1 MNTLNQKVSIAEKI
15 GYSLGDC
22 SANFVF
28 QMMMIYQTKFYTDV
42 FGLEGAVAGSVML
55 LARIVDAFVDP
66 TVGIL
71 SDRTKSKWG
80 KYRPWVLWTALPFMV
95 FYILAFYNPGIEDKG
110 LVALYA
116 TISYTLLMTL
126 YSFNNT
132 PYASLGGVMTSDI
145 KERNSITSIR
155 FVAATIAQFIVQGL
169 TLPLVSKFTGESG
182 DKGHGWLCT
191 ISLFAVIGLI
201 FLIITFFSA
210 RERITPPTNQK
221 TDTKQDIK
229 DVFKNIPW
237 RAMFILTLFIFTTL
251 AMWGSAMNYYFEN
264 YVDAS
269 ALYAFL
275 DKIGLVATEAGD
287 GIGYSILNAFGLIVS
302 SPDKA
307 YEVGFGVFNM
317 LGALVQFFGVILLS
331 SFLANRYG
339 KKRVFIICLAL
350 TALFTAF
357 FYFPNETDV
366 ETMFV
371 LNFLKSLAYAP
382 TVPLLWAMIADVAD
396 HSEYVNHRRA
406 TGFVFAGVVF
416 ALKAGLGIGSAILGF
431 LLSGFGYVSG
441 AGTEQIDSAIQGIV
455 LSSSLIPAAT
465 FFVGVIALYF
475 YPITKEYN
483 EHMQAELKERVA
495 QGRKKLADEMR
506 LAMDAKQWVDAIQEY
521 ADITELDAATLN
533 RLIKEIVVHE
543 SIDSDKTRHISIEI
557 HFNLKPLPEVEQ
569 VTA

>member
-1 MNTLNQKVSIAEKI
+1 MNNMNQKISISEKI

-22 SANFVF
+22 SANLVF

-42 FGLEGAVAGSVML
+42 FGLEGAIAGSVML
-55 LARIVDAFVDP
+55 IARIVDAFVDP
-66 TVGIL
+66 TVGFL
-71 SDRTKSKWG
+71 SDKTQTRWG
-80 KYRPWVLWTALPFMV
+80 KYRPWILWTALPFMV
-95 FYILAFYNPGIEDKG
+95 FYVLAFYNPGIEDKS
-110 LVALYA
+110 LVAVYA

-169 TLPLVSKFTGESG
+169 TLPLVGKFAGANG

-191 ISLFAVIGLI
+191 ISLFAAIGFI
-201 FLIITFFSA
+201 FFIITFFSA
-210 RERITPPTNQK
+210 RERITPPASQK
-221 TDTKQDIK
+221 TDTRKDIR
-229 DVFKNIPW
+229 DVFHSIPW
-237 RAMFILTLFIFTTL
+237 RAMFILTLFLFTTL

-264 YVDAS
+264 YVDAN
-269 ALYAFL
+269 ALYTFL
-275 DKIGLVATEAGD
+275 DKLGLVAVEANASFS
-287 GIGYSILNAFGLIVS
+287 YNILNAFGLIVN
-302 SPDKA
+302 SPEKA

-317 LGALVQFFGVILLS
+317 VGALVQFFGVILLS

-339 KKRVFIICLAL
+339 KKRVFIFCLTL
-350 TALFTAF
+350 TAIFTAL
-357 FYFPNETDV
+357 FYFPNETDI

-396 HSEYVNHRRA
+396 HSEYVNYRRA

-416 ALKAGLGIGSAILGF
+416 ALKAGLGIGGAILGI

-441 AGTEQIDSAIQGIV
+441 AGTAQTESAIHGII

-465 FFVGVIALYF
+465 FFIGVIALYF
-475 YPITKEYN
+475 YPITKAYN
-483 EHMQAELKERVA
+483 EEMQAELTER
-495 QGRKKLADEMR
+495 RKQTD
-506 LAMDAKQWVDAIQEY
+506 Y
-521 ADITELDAATLN
+521 
-533 RLIKEIVVHE
+533 
-543 SIDSDKTRHISIEI
+543 
-557 HFNLKPLPEVEQ
+557 
-569 VTA
+569 

>member
-1 MNTLNQKVSIAEKI
+1 MNNMNQKISISEKI

-22 SANFVF
+22 SANLVF

-42 FGLEGAVAGSVML
+42 FGLEGAIAGSVML
-55 LARIVDAFVDP
+55 IARIVDAFVDP

-71 SDRTKSKWG
+71 SDKTQTRWG
-80 KYRPWVLWTALPFMV
+80 KYRPWILWTALPFMV
-95 FYILAFYNPGIEDKG
+95 FYVLAFYNPGIEDKS
-110 LVALYA
+110 LVAVYA

-169 TLPLVSKFTGESG
+169 TLPLVGKFAGANG

-191 ISLFAVIGLI
+191 ISLFAVIGFI
-201 FLIITFFSA
+201 FFIITFFSA
-210 RERITPPTNQK
+210 RERITPPASQK
-221 TDTKQDIK
+221 TDTRKDIR
-229 DVFKNIPW
+229 DVFHSIPW
-237 RAMFILTLFIFTTL
+237 RAMFILTLFLFTTL

-264 YVDAS
+264 YVDAN
-269 ALYAFL
+269 ALYTFL
-275 DKIGLVATEAGD
+275 DKLGLVAVEANASFS
-287 GIGYSILNAFGLIVS
+287 YNILNAFGLIVN
-302 SPDKA
+302 SPEKA

-317 LGALVQFFGVILLS
+317 VGALVQFFGVILLS

-339 KKRVFIICLAL
+339 KKRVFIFCLTL
-350 TALFTAF
+350 TAIFTAL
-357 FYFPNETDV
+357 FYFPNETDI

-396 HSEYVNHRRA
+396 HSEYVNYRRA

-416 ALKAGLGIGSAILGF
+416 ALKADLGIGGAILGF

-441 AGTEQIDSAIQGIV
+441 AGTAQTESAIHGII

-465 FFVGVIALYF
+465 FFIGVIALYF
-475 YPITKEYN
+475 YPITKAYN
-483 EHMQAELKERVA
+483 EEMQAELTER
-495 QGRKKLADEMR
+495 RKQTD
-506 LAMDAKQWVDAIQEY
+506 Y
-521 ADITELDAATLN
+521 
-533 RLIKEIVVHE
+533 
-543 SIDSDKTRHISIEI
+543 
-557 HFNLKPLPEVEQ
+557 
-569 VTA
+569 

>member
-1 MNTLNQKVSIAEKI
+1 MNNMNQKISVAEKI

-22 SANFVF
+22 SANLVF

-42 FGLEGAVAGSVML
+42 FGLEGAIAGSVML
-55 LARIVDAFVDP
+55 IARIVDAFVDP

-71 SDRTKSKWG
+71 SDKTQTRWG
-80 KYRPWVLWTALPFMV
+80 KYRPWILWTALPFMV
-95 FYILAFYNPGIEDKG
+95 FYVLAFYNPGIEDKS
-110 LVALYA
+110 LVAVYA

-169 TLPLVSKFTGESG
+169 TLPLVSKFAGPDG

-191 ISLFAVIGLI
+191 ISLFAVIG
-201 FLIITFFSA
+201 FVFFIITFFSA
-210 RERITPPTNQK
+210 RERITPPASQK
-221 TDTKQDIK
+221 TDTRKDIK
-229 DVFKNIPW
+229 DVFCSIPW
-237 RAMFILTLFIFTTL
+237 RAMFILTLFIFITL

-264 YVDAS
+264 YVDSS

-275 DKIGLVATEAGD
+275 DRLGLVATQVD
-287 GIGYSILNAFGLIVS
+287 TSLSYSILNAFGLIVS
-302 SPDKA
+302 SPEKA

-317 LGALVQFFGVILLS
+317 VGALVQFFGVILLS

-339 KKRVFIICLAL
+339 KKSVFIICLTL
-350 TALFTAF
+350 TAIFTAL
-357 FYFPNETDV
+357 FYFPNQTDI
-366 ETMFV
+366 ETMFA

-396 HSEYVNHRRA
+396 HSEYVNYRRA

-416 ALKAGLGIGSAILGF
+416 ALKAGLGIGGAILGF

-441 AGTEQIDSAIQGIV
+441 AGTVQTEYAIHGII

-465 FFVGVIALYF
+465 FFIGVIALCF
-475 YPITKEYN
+475 YPITKTYN
-483 EHMQAELKERVA
+483 EKMQAELTERRA
-495 QGRKKLADEMR
+495 KAD
-506 LAMDAKQWVDAIQEY
+506 Y
-521 ADITELDAATLN
+521 
-533 RLIKEIVVHE
+533 
-543 SIDSDKTRHISIEI
+543 
-557 HFNLKPLPEVEQ
+557 
-569 VTA
+569 

>member
-1 MNTLNQKVSIAEKI
+1 MNNMNQKISISEKI

-22 SANFVF
+22 SANLVF

-42 FGLEGAVAGSVML
+42 FGLEGAIAGSVML
-55 LARIVDAFVDP
+55 IARIVDAFVDP

-71 SDRTKSKWG
+71 SDKTQTRWG
-80 KYRPWVLWTALPFMV
+80 KYRPWILWTALPFMV
-95 FYILAFYNPGIEDKG
+95 FYVLAFYNPGIEDKS
-110 LVALYA
+110 LVAVYA

-155 FVAATIAQFIVQGL
+155 FVSATIAQFIVQGL
-169 TLPLVSKFTGESG
+169 TLPLVGKFAGANG

-191 ISLFAVIGLI
+191 ISLFAAIGFI
-201 FLIITFFSA
+201 FFIITFFSA
-210 RERITPPTNQK
+210 RERITPPASQK
-221 TDTKQDIK
+221 TDTRKDIR
-229 DVFKNIPW
+229 DVFHSIPW
-237 RAMFILTLFIFTTL
+237 RAMFILTLFLFTTL

-264 YVDAS
+264 YVDAN
-269 ALYAFL
+269 ALYTFL
-275 DKIGLVATEAGD
+275 DKLGLVAVEANASFS
-287 GIGYSILNAFGLIVS
+287 YNILNAFGLIVN
-302 SPDKA
+302 SPEKA

-317 LGALVQFFGVILLS
+317 VGALVQFFGVILLS

-339 KKRVFIICLAL
+339 KKRVFIFCLTL
-350 TALFTAF
+350 TAIFTAL
-357 FYFPNETDV
+357 FYFPNETDI

-396 HSEYVNHRRA
+396 HSEYVNYRRA

-416 ALKAGLGIGSAILGF
+416 ALKAGLGIGGAILGF

-441 AGTEQIDSAIQGIV
+441 AGTAQTESAIHGII

-465 FFVGVIALYF
+465 FFIGVIALYF
-475 YPITKEYN
+475 YPITKAYN
-483 EHMQAELKERVA
+483 EEMQAELTER
-495 QGRKKLADEMR
+495 RKQTD
-506 LAMDAKQWVDAIQEY
+506 Y
-521 ADITELDAATLN
+521 
-533 RLIKEIVVHE
+533 
-543 SIDSDKTRHISIEI
+543 
-557 HFNLKPLPEVEQ
+557 
-569 VTA
+569 

>member
-1 MNTLNQKVSIAEKI
+1 MNNMNQKISISEKI

-22 SANFVF
+22 SANLVF

-42 FGLEGAVAGSVML
+42 FGLEGAIAGSVML
-55 LARIVDAFVDP
+55 IARIVDAFVDP

-71 SDRTKSKWG
+71 SDKTQTRWG
-80 KYRPWVLWTALPFMV
+80 KYRPWILWTALPFMV
-95 FYILAFYNPGIEDKG
+95 FYVLAFYNPGIEDKS
-110 LVALYA
+110 LVAVYA

-169 TLPLVSKFTGESG
+169 TLPLVGKFAGANG
-182 DKGHGWLCT
+182 DKGDGWLCT
-191 ISLFAVIGLI
+191 ISLFAVIGFI
-201 FLIITFFSA
+201 FFIITFFSA
-210 RERITPPTNQK
+210 RERITPPASQK
-221 TDTKQDIK
+221 TDTRKDIR
-229 DVFKNIPW
+229 DVFHSIPW
-237 RAMFILTLFIFTTL
+237 RAMFILTLFLFTTL

-264 YVDAS
+264 YVDAN
-269 ALYAFL
+269 ALYTFL
-275 DKIGLVATEAGD
+275 DKLGLVAVEANASFS
-287 GIGYSILNAFGLIVS
+287 YNILNAFGLIVN
-302 SPDKA
+302 SPEKA

-317 LGALVQFFGVILLS
+317 VGALVQFFGVILLS

-339 KKRVFIICLAL
+339 KKRVFIFCLTL
-350 TALFTAF
+350 TAIFTAL
-357 FYFPNETDV
+357 FYFPNETDI

-396 HSEYVNHRRA
+396 HSEYVNYRRA

-416 ALKAGLGIGSAILGF
+416 ALKAGLGIGGAILGF

-441 AGTEQIDSAIQGIV
+441 AGTAQTESAIHGII

-465 FFVGVIALYF
+465 FFIGVIALYF
-475 YPITKEYN
+475 YPITKAYN
-483 EHMQAELKERVA
+483 EEMQAELTER
-495 QGRKKLADEMR
+495 RKQTD
-506 LAMDAKQWVDAIQEY
+506 Y
-521 ADITELDAATLN
+521 
-533 RLIKEIVVHE
+533 
-543 SIDSDKTRHISIEI
+543 
-557 HFNLKPLPEVEQ
+557 
-569 VTA
+569 

>member
-1 MNTLNQKVSIAEKI
+1 MNNMNQKISISEKI

-22 SANFVF
+22 SANLVF

-42 FGLEGAVAGSVML
+42 FGLEGAIAGSVML
-55 LARIVDAFVDP
+55 IARIVDAFVDP

-71 SDRTKSKWG
+71 SDKTQTRWG
-80 KYRPWVLWTALPFMV
+80 KYRPWILWTALPFMV
-95 FYILAFYNPGIEDKG
+95 FYVLAFYNPGIEDKS
-110 LVALYA
+110 LVAVYA

-169 TLPLVSKFTGESG
+169 TLPLVGKFAGANG

-191 ISLFAVIGLI
+191 ISLFAVIGFI
-201 FLIITFFSA
+201 FFIITFFSA
-210 RERITPPTNQK
+210 RERITPPASQK
-221 TDTKQDIK
+221 TDTRKDIR
-229 DVFKNIPW
+229 DVFHSIPW
-237 RAMFILTLFIFTTL
+237 RAMFILTLFLFTTL

-264 YVDAS
+264 YVDAN
-269 ALYAFL
+269 ALYTFL
-275 DKIGLVATEAGD
+275 DKLGLVAVEANASFS
-287 GIGYSILNAFGLIVS
+287 YNILNAFGLIVN
-302 SPDKA
+302 SPEKA

-317 LGALVQFFGVILLS
+317 VGALVQFFGVILLS

-339 KKRVFIICLAL
+339 KKRVFIFCLTL
-350 TALFTAF
+350 TAIFTAL
-357 FYFPNETDV
+357 FYFPNETDI

-396 HSEYVNHRRA
+396 HSEYVNYRRA

-416 ALKAGLGIGSAILGF
+416 ALKAGLGIGGAILGF

-441 AGTEQIDSAIQGIV
+441 AGTAQTESAIHGII
-455 LSSSLIPAAT
+455 LSSSLIPAAP
-465 FFVGVIALYF
+465 FFLGVIALYF
-475 YPITKEYN
+475 YPITKAYN
-483 EHMQAELKERVA
+483 EEMQAELTER
-495 QGRKKLADEMR
+495 RKQTD
-506 LAMDAKQWVDAIQEY
+506 Y
-521 ADITELDAATLN
+521 
-533 RLIKEIVVHE
+533 
-543 SIDSDKTRHISIEI
+543 
-557 HFNLKPLPEVEQ
+557 
-569 VTA
+569 

>member
-1 MNTLNQKVSIAEKI
+1 MNNMNQKISISEKI

-22 SANFVF
+22 SANLVF

-42 FGLEGAVAGSVML
+42 FGLEGAIAGSVML
-55 LARIVDAFVDP
+55 IARIVDAFVDP

-71 SDRTKSKWG
+71 SDKTQTRWG
-80 KYRPWVLWTALPFMV
+80 KYRPWILWTALPFMV
-95 FYILAFYNPGIEDKG
+95 FYVLAFYNPGIEDKS
-110 LVALYA
+110 LVAVYA

-169 TLPLVSKFTGESG
+169 TLPLVGKFAGANG

-191 ISLFAVIGLI
+191 ISLFAAIGFI
-201 FLIITFFSA
+201 FFIITFFSA
-210 RERITPPTNQK
+210 RERITPPASQK
-221 TDTKQDIK
+221 NDTRKDIR
-229 DVFKNIPW
+229 DVFHSIPW
-237 RAMFILTLFIFTTL
+237 RAMFILTLFLFTTL

-264 YVDAS
+264 YVDAN
-269 ALYAFL
+269 ALYTFL
-275 DKIGLVATEAGD
+275 DKLGLVAVEANASFS
-287 GIGYSILNAFGLIVS
+287 YNILNAFGLIVN
-302 SPDKA
+302 SPEKA

-317 LGALVQFFGVILLS
+317 VGALVQFFGVILLS

-339 KKRVFIICLAL
+339 KKRVFIFCLTL
-350 TALFTAF
+350 TAIFTAL
-357 FYFPNETDV
+357 FYFPNETDI

-396 HSEYVNHRRA
+396 HSEYVNYRRA

-416 ALKAGLGIGSAILGF
+416 ALKAGLGIGGAILGF

-441 AGTEQIDSAIQGIV
+441 AGTAQTESAIHGII

-465 FFVGVIALYF
+465 FFIGVIALYF
-475 YPITKEYN
+475 YPITKAYN
-483 EHMQAELKERVA
+483 EEMQAELTER
-495 QGRKKLADEMR
+495 RKQTD
-506 LAMDAKQWVDAIQEY
+506 Y
-521 ADITELDAATLN
+521 
-533 RLIKEIVVHE
+533 
-543 SIDSDKTRHISIEI
+543 
-557 HFNLKPLPEVEQ
+557 
-569 VTA
+569 

>member
-1 MNTLNQKVSIAEKI
+1 MNNMNQKISISEKI

-22 SANFVF
+22 SANLVF

-42 FGLEGAVAGSVML
+42 FGLEGAIAGSVML
-55 LARIVDAFVDP
+55 IARIVDAFVDP

-71 SDRTKSKWG
+71 SDKTQTRWG
-80 KYRPWVLWTALPFMV
+80 KYRPWILWTALPFMV
-95 FYILAFYNPGIEDKG
+95 FYVLAFYNPGIEDKS
-110 LVALYA
+110 LVAVYA

-169 TLPLVSKFTGESG
+169 TLPLVGKFAGANG

-191 ISLFAVIGLI
+191 ISLFAAIGFI
-201 FLIITFFSA
+201 FFIITFFSA
-210 RERITPPTNQK
+210 RERITPPASQK
-221 TDTKQDIK
+221 TDTRKDIR
-229 DVFKNIPW
+229 DVFHSIPW
-237 RAMFILTLFIFTTL
+237 RAMFILTLFLFTTL

-264 YVDAS
+264 YVDAN
-269 ALYAFL
+269 ALYTFL
-275 DKIGLVATEAGD
+275 DKLGLVAVEANASFS
-287 GIGYSILNAFGLIVS
+287 YNILNAFGLIVN
-302 SPDKA
+302 SPEKA

-317 LGALVQFFGVILLS
+317 VGALVQFFGVILLS

-339 KKRVFIICLAL
+339 KKRVFIFCLTL
-350 TALFTAF
+350 TAIFTAL
-357 FYFPNETDV
+357 FYFPNETDI

-396 HSEYVNHRRA
+396 HSEYVNYRRA

-416 ALKAGLGIGSAILGF
+416 ALKAGLGIGGAILGF

-441 AGTEQIDSAIQGIV
+441 AGTAQTESAIHGII

-465 FFVGVIALYF
+465 FFIGVIALYF
-475 YPITKEYN
+475 YPITKAYN
-483 EHMQAELKERVA
+483 EKMQAELTER
-495 QGRKKLADEMR
+495 RKQTD
-506 LAMDAKQWVDAIQEY
+506 Y
-521 ADITELDAATLN
+521 
-533 RLIKEIVVHE
+533 
-543 SIDSDKTRHISIEI
+543 
-557 HFNLKPLPEVEQ
+557 
-569 VTA
+569 

>member
-1 MNTLNQKVSIAEKI
+1 MNNMNQKISISEKI

-22 SANFVF
+22 SANLVF

-42 FGLEGAVAGSVML
+42 FSLEGAIAGSVML
-55 LARIVDAFVDP
+55 IARIVDAFVDP

-71 SDRTKSKWG
+71 SDKTQTRWG
-80 KYRPWVLWTALPFMV
+80 KYRPWILWTALPFMV
-95 FYILAFYNPGIEDKG
+95 FYVLAFYNPGIEDKS
-110 LVALYA
+110 LVAVYA

-169 TLPLVSKFTGESG
+169 TLPLVGKFAGANG

-191 ISLFAVIGLI
+191 ISLFAAIGFI
-201 FLIITFFSA
+201 FFIITFFSA
-210 RERITPPTNQK
+210 RERITPPASQK
-221 TDTKQDIK
+221 TDTRKDIR
-229 DVFKNIPW
+229 DVFHSIPW
-237 RAMFILTLFIFTTL
+237 RAMFILTLFLFTTL

-264 YVDAS
+264 YVDAN
-269 ALYAFL
+269 ALYTFL
-275 DKIGLVATEAGD
+275 DKLGLVAVEANASFS
-287 GIGYSILNAFGLIVS
+287 YNILNAFGLIVN
-302 SPDKA
+302 SPEKA

-317 LGALVQFFGVILLS
+317 VGALVQFFGVILLS

-339 KKRVFIICLAL
+339 KKRVFIFCLTL
-350 TALFTAF
+350 TAIFTAL
-357 FYFPNETDV
+357 FYFPNETDI

-396 HSEYVNHRRA
+396 HSEYVNYRRA

-416 ALKAGLGIGSAILGF
+416 ALKAGLGIGGAILGF

-441 AGTEQIDSAIQGIV
+441 AGTAQTESAIHGII

-465 FFVGVIALYF
+465 FFIGVIALYF
-475 YPITKEYN
+475 YPITKAYN
-483 EHMQAELKERVA
+483 EEMQAELTER
-495 QGRKKLADEMR
+495 RKQTD
-506 LAMDAKQWVDAIQEY
+506 Y
-521 ADITELDAATLN
+521 
-533 RLIKEIVVHE
+533 
-543 SIDSDKTRHISIEI
+543 
-557 HFNLKPLPEVEQ
+557 
-569 VTA
+569 

>member
-1 MNTLNQKVSIAEKI
+1 MNNMNQKISISEKI

-22 SANFVF
+22 SANLVF

-42 FGLEGAVAGSVML
+42 FGLEGAIAGSVML
-55 LARIVDAFVDP
+55 IARIVDAFVDP

-71 SDRTKSKWG
+71 SDKTQTRWG
-80 KYRPWVLWTALPFMV
+80 KYRPWILWTALPFMV
-95 FYILAFYNPGIEDKG
+95 FYVLAFYNPGIEDKS
-110 LVALYA
+110 LVAVYA

-169 TLPLVSKFTGESG
+169 TLPLVGKFAGANG

-191 ISLFAVIGLI
+191 ISLFAAIGFI
-201 FLIITFFSA
+201 FFIITFFSA
-210 RERITPPTNQK
+210 RERITPPASQK
-221 TDTKQDIK
+221 TDTRKDIR
-229 DVFKNIPW
+229 DVFHSIPW
-237 RAMFILTLFIFTTL
+237 RAMFILTLFLFTTL

-264 YVDAS
+264 YVDAN
-269 ALYAFL
+269 ALYTFL
-275 DKIGLVATEAGD
+275 DKLRLVAVEANASFS
-287 GIGYSILNAFGLIVS
+287 YNILNAFGLIVN
-302 SPDKA
+302 SPEKA

-317 LGALVQFFGVILLS
+317 VGALVQFFGVILLS

-339 KKRVFIICLAL
+339 KKRVFIFCLTL
-350 TALFTAF
+350 TAIFTAL
-357 FYFPNETDV
+357 FYFPNETDI

-396 HSEYVNHRRA
+396 HSEYVNYRRA

-416 ALKAGLGIGSAILGF
+416 ALKAGLGIGGAILGF

-441 AGTEQIDSAIQGIV
+441 AGTAQTESAIHGII

-465 FFVGVIALYF
+465 FFIGVIALYF
-475 YPITKEYN
+475 YPITKAYN
-483 EHMQAELKERVA
+483 EEMQAELTER
-495 QGRKKLADEMR
+495 RKQTD
-506 LAMDAKQWVDAIQEY
+506 Y
-521 ADITELDAATLN
+521 
-533 RLIKEIVVHE
+533 
-543 SIDSDKTRHISIEI
+543 
-557 HFNLKPLPEVEQ
+557 
-569 VTA
+569 